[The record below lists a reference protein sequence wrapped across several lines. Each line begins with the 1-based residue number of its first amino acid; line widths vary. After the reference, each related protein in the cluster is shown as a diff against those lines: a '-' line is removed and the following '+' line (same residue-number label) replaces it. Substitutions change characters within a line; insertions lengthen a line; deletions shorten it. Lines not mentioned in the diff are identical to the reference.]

1 MYGCK
6 HSHTQT
12 KTQGRGVFLFV
23 FFTFHTGGSGS
34 GGARHLP
41 GETGTLDGLRAL
53 LNLILITAAMDGH
66 HLTRPL
72 LHLVWDWERQ
82 RRKNWAAGTASN
94 RLLRWL
100 TVTVSFSTTLKFKL
114 EWMCTENNNQINT
127 TVASPWIKQICWI
140 IYLRINPSVY
150 SGLTLLDS

>member
-72 LHLVWDWERQ
+72 LHLV
-82 RRKNWAAGTASN
+82 
-94 RLLRWL
+94 
-100 TVTVSFSTTLKFKL
+100 
-114 EWMCTENNNQINT
+114 
-127 TVASPWIKQICWI
+127 
-140 IYLRINPSVY
+140 
-150 SGLTLLDS
+150 